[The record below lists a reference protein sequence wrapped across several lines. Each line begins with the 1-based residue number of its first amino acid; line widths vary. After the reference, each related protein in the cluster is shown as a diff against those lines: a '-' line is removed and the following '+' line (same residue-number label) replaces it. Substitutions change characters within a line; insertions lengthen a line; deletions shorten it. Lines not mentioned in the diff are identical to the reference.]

1 MDTSTMARFDYY
13 EMQVRNNKIRRTK
26 ELRRHIIILVLSVV
40 LFITLAVL
48 FFSSKSFAADKNE
61 EELYKYYRSYQ
72 IQPGDSLYGISEEFS
87 VQNYMDNDDFVN
99 EVMFINN
106 ITEGELLVAGNFII
120 VPYYDVLR
128 SYRLRM
134 ILMRKT
140 KLPM

>member
-1 MDTSTMARFDYY
+1 MSHVLLGLGKIIYGSAIMRLVPVLR
-13 EMQVRNNKIRRTK
+13 ERLWQQV
-26 ELRRHIIILVLSVV
+26 RRHIIILVLSVV

-120 VPYYDVLR
+120 VPYYDVLHG
-128 SYRLRM
+128 
-134 ILMRKT
+134 
-140 KLPM
+140 

>member
-120 VPYYDVLR
+120 VPYYDVLHG
-128 SYRLRM
+128 
-134 ILMRKT
+134 
-140 KLPM
+140 

>member
-26 ELRRHIIILVLSVV
+26 ELGRHIIILVLSVV

-120 VPYYDVLR
+120 VPYYDVLHG
-128 SYRLRM
+128 
-134 ILMRKT
+134 
-140 KLPM
+140 